1 MNVTQKLKNIEP
13 NLSKQQSQQLF
24 NLYQELMDM
33 TQELESLQ
41 KNNQSLRQQISEKE
55 TFSITIESLGQPTL
69 DND

>member
-41 KNNQSLRQQISEKE
+41 KNNQSLKHQLSEKE
-55 TFSITIESLGQPTL
+55 TSSTGLEHLEEITLGK
-69 DND
+69 